1 MDILKDS
8 KKLDKINTKIIQ
20 DDISDFELKAERMLN
35 KFKKY
40 HVGKKNSITA
50 RNMSAWG
57 SPRYVRAFISYLR
70 MKHEPICSSSR
81 GYYYAESQQDI
92 DDTIKFI
99 LDPRIEEIVKA
110 LKQAQKT
117 LPKI

>member
-8 KKLDKINTKIIQ
+8 KNLNKINTKIIQ
-20 DDISDFELKAERMLN
+20 EDINEFELKAQRMLD

-57 SPRYVRAFISYLR
+57 SPRYVRAFIHYWR
-70 MKHEPICSSSR
+70 MKHEPICSWSK
-81 GYYYAESQQDI
+81 GYFYAESQQDI
-92 DDTIKFI
+92 DETIKFI

-110 LKQAQKT
+110 LKQAQKK